1 MKRQPTG
8 LEKIVASDLTDNGLV
23 SKIYKQLMWLNII
36 KTNNPKKKWAEDL
49 NRHFSKEDIQ
59 MVNRYMKRCS
69 TSQIGRAH
77 V

>member
-36 KTNNPKKKWAEDL
+36 KTNNPIKKWAEDL
-49 NRHFSKEDIQ
+49 NSHLSKEDIL
-59 MVNRYMKRCS
+59 MAKTHMKRYS
-69 TSQIGRAH
+69 I
-77 V
+77 